1 MRLIDA
7 NALKEEFPKDEDWEY
22 PVNTNQLVCETIDVQ
37 PTIDAVPLDG
47 SFLKMSKG
55 DYLIYNRHWLYEHFD
70 MEMEIQRSVMK
81 SMGYEPAL
89 KDAEPVRHGKWKWL
103 SCTYD
108 RVPREKEYE
117 CSECH
122 HKTIVHGDD
131 MPWERYCPN
140 CGARMDKE

>member
-7 NALKEEFPKDEDWEY
+7 DAFKQQLQIVEGFEINKYGNIHTNVNALNIALERS
-22 PVNTNQLVCETIDVQ
+22 TI
-37 PTIDAVPLDG
+37 
-47 SFLKMSKG
+47 
-55 DYLIYNRHWLYEHFD
+55 
-70 MEMEIQRSVMK
+70 
-81 SMGYEPAL
+81 
-89 KDAEPVRHGKWKWL
+89 DAEPVRHGKWKWL

-108 RVPREKEYE
+108 RVPKEKEYE

-140 CGARMDKE
+140 CGTRMDKE